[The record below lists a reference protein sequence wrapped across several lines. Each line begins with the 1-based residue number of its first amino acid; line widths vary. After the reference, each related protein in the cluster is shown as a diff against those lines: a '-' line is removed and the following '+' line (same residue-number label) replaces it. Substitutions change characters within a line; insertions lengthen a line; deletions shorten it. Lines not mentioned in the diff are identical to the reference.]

1 MKDQRCLDYRKA
13 ITESEEKLRTLERRQ
28 SSALLRDRVRFLRL
42 LKSGACT
49 SQAQAGKVIGIKL
62 RASEKLWRKYREE
75 RLEGL
80 LRYPYRGKK
89 EKLSQA
95 QKQALE
101 NELLNDQM
109 QTLEQVRAWVMQQSG
124 VHYSAS
130 GIYYVLERLKV
141 KKKTG
146 RPQYY
151 DKDKE
156 GERRFKKKL
165 LRADAA
171 LWFSLLF

>member
-28 SSALLRDRVRFLRL
+28 SNALLRDRVRFLRL

-62 RASEKLWRKYREE
+62 RASEQLWRKYREE

-80 LRYPYRGKK
+80 LHYPYRGKK

-124 VHYSAS
+124 VHYCVS

-156 GERRFKKKL
+156 GERRFKKKSSPL
-165 LRADAA
+165 
-171 LWFSLLF
+171 